1 MQPMHTIPARG
12 GLNFDETPF
21 LAIWEV
27 TQSCDL
33 ACKHCRAAAQPI
45 AHPDE
50 LSNAEGKALIDQIAD
65 MHIPIFVFT
74 GGDPMKR
81 KDVFELIHYAADK
94 GVQVALTP
102 SATPLLTREAIF
114 KLKEAGLVRLG
125 ISLDGSTPEIHD
137 TFRGLPGAWARTIQ
151 AIEWAN
157 EAGIPIQVHSTI
169 SRHNAN
175 DLDNLCNLF
184 EKLAIVMWNVFFLVP
199 VGRGQLNDLLSG
211 EEFEQVFGKIYE
223 LSHRV
228 SFQIKTTEAMHYRRY
243 LLQHNLEERRI
254 AHGHGHPSAARPSV
268 ALGGDN
274 STSAALKGHDS
285 TSEALSGDNSSSAAL
300 NGDNST
306 SAALNGDDS
315 TSAAL
320 KGHDFSRAENAANK
334 SVGALAPVYEPGAP
348 TADAKTRTASWATRR
363 VNDGKGFMFIS
374 HVGNVYP
381 SGFLPIHAGN
391 VRETPLA
398 DIYRNAPIFKS
409 LRDTSKLEGKCGA
422 CEYKEICGGSRA
434 RAYAVTGD
442 PLAPE
447 PCCIYQPKNWD
458 PELEHKA
465 DAFRETTPAE
475 PLVVL

>member
-1 MQPMHTIPARG
+1 MQPMHNIPARG

-21 LAIWEV
+21 LAIWEI

-50 LSNAEGKALIDQIAD
+50 LTNAESKALIDQIAD

-74 GGDPMKR
+74 GGDPLKR
-81 KDVFELIHYAADK
+81 ADVFELISYAAGK

-169 SRHNAN
+169 SRHNVH
-175 DLDNLCNLF
+175 DLDNLCALF

-199 VGRGQLNDLLSG
+199 VGRGQLGDLLSG
-211 EEFEQVFGKIYE
+211 EDFEQVFGKIYE

-228 SFQIKTTEAMHYRRY
+228 NFQIKTTEAMHYRRY

-254 AHGHGHPSAARPSV
+254 GHGHPHGEGRPQT
-268 ALGGDN
+268 AGTAPGY
-274 STSAALKGHDS
+274 
-285 TSEALSGDNSSSAAL
+285 EA
-300 NGDNST
+300 
-306 SAALNGDDS
+306 
-315 TSAAL
+315 
-320 KGHDFSRAENAANK
+320 
-334 SVGALAPVYEPGAP
+334 GAP
-348 TADAKTRTASWATRR
+348 TADGKTRAASWATRR
-363 VNDGKGFMFIS
+363 VNDGKGFLFVS
-374 HVGNVYP
+374 HIGNVYP
-381 SGFLPIHAGN
+381 SGFLPIFAGN
-391 VRETPLA
+391 VKQTPLSE
-398 DIYRNAPIFKS
+398 IYRNAPIFKA
-409 LRDTSKLEGKCGA
+409 LRDTSRLKGKCGA
-422 CEYKEICGGSRA
+422 CEFKEICGGSRA
-434 RAYAVTGD
+434 RSYALTGD
-442 PLAPE
+442 PLE
-447 PCCIYQPKNWD
+447 QEQCCIYQPKNWV
-458 PELEHKA
+458 PLE
-465 DAFRETTPAE
+465 EPATLGE
-475 PLVVL
+475 HVPAHELVVL

>member
-1 MQPMHTIPARG
+1 MKPMHTIPARG

-50 LSNAEGKALIDQIAD
+50 LTTAEGKGLIDQIAA
-65 MHIPIFVFT
+65 MHVPIFVFT
-74 GGDPMKR
+74 GGDPLKR
-81 KDVFELIHYAADK
+81 KDVFELIRYAADQ
-94 GVQVALTP
+94 GVMVALTP

-137 TFRGLPGAWARTIQ
+137 AFRGLPGAWARTIQ

-169 SRHNAN
+169 SRHNAH
-175 DLDNLCNLF
+175 DLDNLCALF

-199 VGRGQLNDLLSG
+199 VGRGQLADLLTG
-211 EEFEQVFGKIYE
+211 QEFEEVFGKIYE
-223 LSHRV
+223 LSQRV

-243 LLQHNLEERRI
+243 LLQHNLEERRLGHGS
-254 AHGHGHPSAARPSV
+254 AHGHPHGASA
-268 ALGGDN
+268 GKE
-274 STSAALKGHDS
+274 STY
-285 TSEALSGDNSSSAAL
+285 EA
-300 NGDNST
+300 
-306 SAALNGDDS
+306 
-315 TSAAL
+315 
-320 KGHDFSRAENAANK
+320 
-334 SVGALAPVYEPGAP
+334 GAP
-348 TADAKTRTASWATRR
+348 TSDARTRTASWATRR
-363 VNDGKGFMFIS
+363 VNDGKGFLFVS

-391 VRETPLA
+391 VKETPLQE
-398 DIYRNAPIFKS
+398 IYRNAPIFKS

-442 PLAPE
+442 PLAQE
-447 PCCIYQPKNWD
+447 PCCIYLPRNWD
-458 PELEHKA
+458 PQLESEA
-465 DAFRETTPAE
+465 RAFAS
-475 PLVVL
+475 

>member
-1 MQPMHTIPARG
+1 MQPMHNIPARG

-50 LSNAEGKALIDQIAD
+50 LTNAEGKALIDQIAE
-65 MHIPIFVFT
+65 MGVPIFVFT

-81 KDVFELIHYAADK
+81 KDVFELISYAAGK

-102 SATPLLTREAIF
+102 SATPLLTRDAIF

-137 TFRGLPGAWARTIQ
+137 AFRGLPGAWARTIQ

-157 EAGIPIQVHSTI
+157 EAGIPIQVHTTI
-169 SRHNAN
+169 SRHNAQ
-175 DLDNLCNLF
+175 DLDSLCALF

-199 VGRGQLNDLLSG
+199 VGRGQLDDLLSG
-211 EEFEQVFGKIYE
+211 EDFERVFGKIYE

-228 SFQIKTTEAMHYRRY
+228 NFQIKTTEAMHYRRY
-243 LLQHNLEERRI
+243 LLQHNLEERKI
-254 AHGHGHPSAARPSV
+254 GHGHPGGARP
-268 ALGGDN
+268 
-274 STSAALKGHDS
+274 AAMQ
-285 TSEALSGDNSSSAAL
+285 A
-300 NGDNST
+300 
-306 SAALNGDDS
+306 
-315 TSAAL
+315 
-320 KGHDFSRAENAANK
+320 
-334 SVGALAPVYEPGAP
+334 YEPGAP
-348 TADAKTRTASWATRR
+348 TSDAQTRTASWATRR
-363 VNDGKGFMFIS
+363 VNDGKGFLFVS

-391 VRETPLA
+391 IRETPLSE
-398 DIYRNAPIFKS
+398 IYRNAPIFKS

-442 PLAPE
+442 PLAQE
-447 PCCIYQPKNWD
+447 PCCIYQPKHWD
-458 PELEHKA
+458 AELESAAAGFAK
-465 DAFRETTPAE
+465 E
-475 PLVVL
+475 

>member
-1 MQPMHTIPARG
+1 MQPMHNIPARG

-21 LAIWEV
+21 LAIWEI

-50 LSNAEGKALIDQIAD
+50 LTNAEGKALIDQIAD
-65 MHIPIFVFT
+65 MGIPIFVFT

-81 KDVFELIHYAADK
+81 KDVFELIRYAAEK
-94 GVQVALTP
+94 GVHVALTP

-137 TFRGLPGAWARTIQ
+137 NFRGLPGAWARTIQ

-175 DLDNLCNLF
+175 DLDNLCALF
-184 EKLAIVMWNVFFLVP
+184 EKMAIVMWNVFFLVP
-199 VGRGQLNDLLSG
+199 VGRGQLGDLLSG
-211 EEFEQVFGKIYE
+211 EEFEEVFGKIYE

-228 SFQIKTTEAMHYRRY
+228 NFQIKTTEAMHYRRY
-243 LLQHNLEERRI
+243 LLQHNLEERKFG
-254 AHGHGHPSAARPSV
+254 HGHGHPGAA
-268 ALGGDN
+268 A
-274 STSAALKGHDS
+274 
-285 TSEALSGDNSSSAAL
+285 
-300 NGDNST
+300 
-306 SAALNGDDS
+306 
-315 TSAAL
+315 
-320 KGHDFSRAENAANK
+320 
-334 SVGALAPVYEPGAP
+334 YEPGTP
-348 TADAKTRTASWATRR
+348 TSDAKTRTASWTTRR

-391 VRETPLA
+391 IRETPLA
-398 DIYRNAPIFKS
+398 EIYRESPIFKS

-422 CEYKEICGGSRA
+422 CEYKEICGRV
-434 RAYAVTGD
+434 RM
-442 PLAPE
+442 P
-447 PCCIYQPKNWD
+447 
-458 PELEHKA
+458 
-465 DAFRETTPAE
+465 
-475 PLVVL
+475 

>member
-1 MQPMHTIPARG
+1 MEPMHQIPARG
-12 GLNFDETPF
+12 GLNYDETPF

-65 MHIPIFVFT
+65 MHIQIFVFT

-81 KDVFELIHYAADK
+81 KDVFELIRYAADK

-125 ISLDGSTPEIHD
+125 MSLDGSTPEIHD

-151 AIEWAN
+151 AVEWAN
-157 EAGIPIQVHSTI
+157 EAGIPIQVHTTI

-175 DLDNLCNLF
+175 DLDDLCNLF

-199 VGRGQLNDLLSG
+199 VGRGQLDDLLSG
-211 EEFEQVFGKIYE
+211 DEFEKVFGKIYE

-243 LLQHNLEERRI
+243 LLQNNLEERKM
-254 AHGHGHPSAARPSV
+254 GHGHPHAAR
-268 ALGGDN
+268 
-274 STSAALKGHDS
+274 H
-285 TSEALSGDNSSSAAL
+285 E
-300 NGDNST
+300 
-306 SAALNGDDS
+306 
-315 TSAAL
+315 
-320 KGHDFSRAENAANK
+320 
-334 SVGALAPVYEPGAP
+334 YEPGAP
-348 TADAKTRTASWATRR
+348 TADAKTRTMGWATRR

-391 VRETPLA
+391 IRETPLA

-442 PLAPE
+442 PLAQE

-458 PELEHKA
+458 PELEQKA
-465 DAFRETTPAE
+465 EAFKDVKAE
-475 PLVVL
+475 QLVVL

>member
-1 MQPMHTIPARG
+1 MQPMHNIPARA

-45 AHPDE
+45 PHPDE
-50 LSNAEGKALIDQIAD
+50 LTNSEGKALIDQIAE
-65 MHIPIFVFT
+65 MGVPIFVFT
-74 GGDPMKR
+74 GGDPLKR
-81 KDVFELIHYAADK
+81 NDVFELIHYAAGK

-102 SATPLLTREAIF
+102 SATPLLTRDAIF

-125 ISLDGSTPEIHD
+125 VSLDGSTPEIHD
-137 TFRGLPGAWARTIQ
+137 TFRGLPGAYARTIQ

-157 EAGIPIQVHSTI
+157 EAGIPIQVHTTI

-175 DLDNLCNLF
+175 DLDSLCALF

-199 VGRGQLNDLLSG
+199 VGRGQLDDLLSG
-211 EEFEQVFGKIYE
+211 EDFERVFGKIYE

-228 SFQIKTTEAMHYRRY
+228 NFQIKTTEAMHYRRY

-254 AHGHGHPSAARPSV
+254 SHGKMAGLGHPGSVKPTAAQ
-268 ALGGDN
+268 A
-274 STSAALKGHDS
+274 
-285 TSEALSGDNSSSAAL
+285 
-300 NGDNST
+300 
-306 SAALNGDDS
+306 
-315 TSAAL
+315 
-320 KGHDFSRAENAANK
+320 
-334 SVGALAPVYEPGAP
+334 YEPGAP
-348 TADAKTRTASWATRR
+348 TADAQTRTASWATRR
-363 VNDGKGFMFIS
+363 VNDGKGFLFVS

-391 VRETPLA
+391 IRQTPLSE
-398 DIYRNAPIFKS
+398 IYRNAPIFKS

-442 PLAPE
+442 PLAQE
-447 PCCIYQPKNWD
+447 PCCIYQPKHWD
-458 PELEHKA
+458 PELENA
-465 DAFRETTPAE
+465 AAAFAKS
-475 PLVVL
+475 

>member
-1 MQPMHTIPARG
+1 MEAMHTIPARG

-50 LSNAEGKALIDQIAD
+50 LTNAEGKALIDQIAD
-65 MHIPIFVFT
+65 MHVPIFVFT
-74 GGDPMKR
+74 GGDPLKR
-81 KDVFELIHYAADK
+81 KDVFELITYAANK

-125 ISLDGSTPEIHD
+125 ISLDGSSPEIHD
-137 TFRGLPGAWARTIQ
+137 VFRGLPGAWARTIQ
-151 AIEWAN
+151 AIEWAG
-157 EAGIPIQVHSTI
+157 EAGLPIQVHTTI
-169 SRHNAN
+169 SRHNAH
-175 DLDNLCNLF
+175 DLDDLCALF
-184 EKLAIVMWNVFFLVP
+184 EKLNIVMWNVFFLVP
-199 VGRGQLNDLLSG
+199 LGRGQLSDMLSG

-243 LLQHNLEERRI
+243 LLQHNLEERRMS
-254 AHGHGHPSAARPSV
+254 HGHGHPGSASQPGSMAK
-268 ALGGDN
+268 
-274 STSAALKGHDS
+274 AAGYD
-285 TSEALSGDNSSSAAL
+285 A
-300 NGDNST
+300 
-306 SAALNGDDS
+306 
-315 TSAAL
+315 
-320 KGHDFSRAENAANK
+320 
-334 SVGALAPVYEPGAP
+334 GAP
-348 TADAKTRTASWATRR
+348 STDAKTRTASWATRR
-363 VNDGKGFMFIS
+363 VNDGKGFLFVS

-391 VRETPLA
+391 VKQTPLQE
-398 DIYRNAPIFKS
+398 IYRDSPIFKS
-409 LRDTSKLEGKCGA
+409 LRDTSKLQGKCGA

-458 PELEHKA
+458 AHLENEA
-465 DAFRETTPAE
+465 SAFAHSLE
-475 PLVVL
+475 PQFQIVD

>member
-1 MQPMHTIPARG
+1 MQPMHQIPARG
-12 GLNFDETPF
+12 GLNYDETPF

-50 LSNAEGKALIDQIAD
+50 LSNSEAKALINQIAD

-81 KDVFELIHYAADK
+81 KDVFELIRYAADK

-114 KLKEAGLVRLG
+114 KMKEAGLVRLG
-125 ISLDGSTPEIHD
+125 ISLDGSCPEIHD
-137 TFRGLPGAWARTIQ
+137 NFRGLPGAWARTIQ
-151 AIEWAN
+151 AVEWAN
-157 EAGIPIQVHSTI
+157 EAGIPIQVHTTI

-211 EEFEQVFGKIYE
+211 EEFEKVFGKIYE

-243 LLQHNLEERRI
+243 LLQHNLEERKI
-254 AHGHGHPSAARPSV
+254 GHGHPHAAR
-268 ALGGDN
+268 
-274 STSAALKGHDS
+274 H
-285 TSEALSGDNSSSAAL
+285 E
-300 NGDNST
+300 
-306 SAALNGDDS
+306 
-315 TSAAL
+315 
-320 KGHDFSRAENAANK
+320 
-334 SVGALAPVYEPGAP
+334 YEPGAP
-348 TADAKTRTASWATRR
+348 TADAKTRTMGWATRR

-398 DIYRNAPIFKS
+398 EIYRNAPIFKS

-434 RAYAVTGD
+434 RAYALTGD
-442 PLAPE
+442 PLAQE

-458 PELEHKA
+458 PELEQKA
-465 DAFRETTPAE
+465 EAFRDVKSEQ
-475 PLVVL
+475 LVVL

>member
-1 MQPMHTIPARG
+1 MQPMHNIPVRG
-12 GLNFDETPF
+12 RLNFDETPF

-50 LSNAEGKALIDQIAD
+50 LTNAEGKQLIDQIAE
-65 MHIPIFVFT
+65 MGVPIFVFT

-81 KDVFELIHYAADK
+81 KDVFELISYAAGK

-114 KLKEAGLVRLG
+114 KLKGAGLVRLG

-137 TFRGLPGAWARTIQ
+137 NFRGLHGAYARTIQ

-169 SRHNAN
+169 SRHNAH
-175 DLDNLCNLF
+175 DLDNLCSLF

-199 VGRGQLNDLLSG
+199 VGRGQQADLLSG

-243 LLQHNLEERRI
+243 LLQHNLEEKRM
-254 AHGHGHPSAARPSV
+254 GHGHPHATP
-268 ALGGDN
+268 
-274 STSAALKGHDS
+274 H
-285 TSEALSGDNSSSAAL
+285 E
-300 NGDNST
+300 
-306 SAALNGDDS
+306 
-315 TSAAL
+315 
-320 KGHDFSRAENAANK
+320 
-334 SVGALAPVYEPGAP
+334 YEPGAP
-348 TADAKTRTASWATRR
+348 QADAQTRTAGWATRR
-363 VNDGKGFMFIS
+363 VNDGKGFLFVS
-374 HVGNVYP
+374 HMGNVYP

-391 VRETPLA
+391 IRETPLA
-398 DIYRNAPIFKS
+398 DIYRNAPIFKA
-409 LRDTSKLEGKCGA
+409 LRNTSCLQGKCGA

-434 RAYAVTGD
+434 RAYALTGD
-442 PLAPE
+442 PMAQE
-447 PCCIYQPKNWD
+447 PCCIYQPKNWTPLMD
-458 PELEHKA
+458 EEHNISHSKA
-465 DAFRETTPAE
+465 FAGT
-475 PLVVL
+475 LVTL

>member
-1 MQPMHTIPARG
+1 MQPMHNIPALG
-12 GLNFDETPF
+12 GLNFDEAPF

-50 LSNAEGKALIDQIAD
+50 LTNAEGKALIDQIAE
-65 MHIPIFVFT
+65 MHVPIFVFT

-81 KDVFELIHYAADK
+81 KDVFELIRYAADK
-94 GVQVALTP
+94 GVHVALTP

-137 TFRGLPGAWARTIQ
+137 AFRGLPGAYARTIQ

-175 DLDNLCNLF
+175 DLDNLCALF

-199 VGRGQLNDLLSG
+199 VGRGQIGDLLSG

-228 SFQIKTTEAMHYRRY
+228 NFQIKTTEAMHYRRY
-243 LLQHNLEERRI
+243 LLQHNLEERRM
-254 AHGHGHPSAARPSV
+254 GHGHPH
-268 ALGGDN
+268 G
-274 STSAALKGHDS
+274 
-285 TSEALSGDNSSSAAL
+285 
-300 NGDNST
+300 
-306 SAALNGDDS
+306 
-315 TSAAL
+315 
-320 KGHDFSRAENAANK
+320 NAA
-334 SVGALAPVYEPGAP
+334 APQAYESGTP
-348 TADAKTRTASWATRR
+348 TADAKTRTMGWATRR
-363 VNDGKGFMFIS
+363 VNDGKGFLFVS
-374 HVGNVYP
+374 HTGNVYP
-381 SGFLPIHAGN
+381 SGFLPIQAGN
-391 VRETPLA
+391 VRQTPLSE
-398 DIYRNAPIFKS
+398 IYREAPIFKS

-434 RAYAVTGD
+434 RAYALTGD
-442 PLAPE
+442 PLAQE
-447 PCCIYQPKNWD
+447 PCCIYQPKNWVPRQQNEPAAICQ
-458 PELEHKA
+458 PEQSA
-465 DAFRETTPAE
+465 T
-475 PLVVL
+475 LVSL